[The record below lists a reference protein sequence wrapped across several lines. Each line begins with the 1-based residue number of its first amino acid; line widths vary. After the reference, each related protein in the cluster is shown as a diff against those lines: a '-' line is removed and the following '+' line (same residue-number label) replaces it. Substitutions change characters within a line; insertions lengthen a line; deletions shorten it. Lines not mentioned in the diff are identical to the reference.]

1 MCMHV
6 CTLYVWCFVYILI
19 CKCICVHFVYVSI
32 CIQWFLIV
40 LCFLSGSW
48 WIHCVCGSVA
58 SVLPDSALW
67 KPRDITQSPARLSHT
82 DSLLCGPRL
91 SSGKSTRAW
100 PSSSWS
106 TSSTAAWPERIAP
119 TLRAASSRWST
130 EATSDGMTYRSASP
144 PSCADS
150 RLLLSLVWYLE
161 ARGPA
166 QTVVWHALGDS
177 GSRNG
182 QREVVWR

>member
-1 MCMHV
+1 MYITCVMF
-6 CTLYVWCFVYILI
+6 LYIYSYTN
-19 CKCICVHFVYVSI
+19 VYV
-32 CIQWFLIV
+32 CILFMYVSTYNQWFFIV
-40 LCFLSGSW
+40 LCFLSGCW
-48 WIHCVCGSVA
+48 WICCVCGKVA

-91 SSGKSTRAW
+91 SSGKSMRAW

-119 TLRAASSRWST
+119 TLRAASSRWSM
-130 EATSDGMTYRSASP
+130 EAIRDGMTYRSVSP

-166 QTVVWHALGDS
+166 QAVVWHALGDS
-177 GSRNG
+177 GSLNG